1 MGEVRLDA
9 NKIGIFPRYAP
20 RSPTLA
26 CRSIPAD
33 VAAHFSALTKGALD
47 SGTIALGDPDIIGFV
62 ERGVSA
68 RGLLA
73 CASCHGAH
81 AGGPIE
87 TPTLA

>member
-47 SGTIALGDPDIIGFV
+47 SGTIASGDPDIIGFV

>member
-1 MGEVRLDA
+1 MAGVAPGLDDEQM
-9 NKIGIFPRYAP
+9 
-20 RSPTLA
+20 
-26 CRSIPAD
+26 AD

-47 SGTIALGDPDIIGFV
+47 SGTIASGDPDIIGFV

-87 TPTLA
+87 TPTLAGQR